1 MAIKISNYVSWSG
14 CRDRFTL
21 ISKRYNAK
29 TAEILKS
36 TGGGSEGQL
45 NECDLLLEELTHLVK
60 NLTKELTHRS
70 RNR

>member
-1 MAIKISNYVSWSG
+1 MV
-14 CRDRFTL
+14 
-21 ISKRYNAK
+21 
-29 TAEILKS
+29 EELKS